1 MTQAKRDTGMDPGKL
16 ISHLNA
22 IAVGDLDVIRA
33 KLRQAREA
41 CVEIRQP
48 ELADKLREA
57 ADALDRADMKTYR
70 KRVETVVSR
79 LGHIR

>member
-1 MTQAKRDTGMDPGKL
+1 MSPGKL

-22 IAVGDLDVIRA
+22 ISVGDLDLIRV

-41 CVEIRQP
+41 CVAIRQP
-48 ELADKLREA
+48 DLAEKLREA
-57 ADALDRADMKTYR
+57 TDALDRADMKTYR
-70 KRVETVVSR
+70 RRVESVVSK